1 MQLIK
6 RKLFKE
12 LKNHLENKEISL
24 IVGPRQV
31 GKTTLMQS
39 LKKHLELLDKKTIF
53 LNLDYEEDKKFFTTQ
68 ENLIKKIKLE
78 LGKKPGFVFI
88 DEIQRK
94 ENAGL
99 FLKGLYDLNLPY
111 KFIVSGSGSL
121 ELKENIHESLTGRK
135 RLFELN
141 PVAFDEFV
149 NFKTDYKYEDKLFD
163 FFVLEKEKTLNFLN
177 EYLNFGGY
185 PRVVLENELIEK
197 NKLISEIFRSY
208 IEKDIAYLLKIEKVD
223 AFSMLVKILASQTG
237 KIINYSKIAKQTGV
251 STATLKN
258 YLWYAEKTFVVK
270 TISPYFTNS
279 LKEITKSPSVYFYDL
294 GLRNFSLGLFGNISN
309 PNELGFIF
317 QNFIGNILQEKIKW
331 SGKSIH
337 FWRTLDKAEVDFV
350 ISAGKKNLPIEI
362 KYSFLAK
369 PEIEKSLRSFIQ
381 KYNPREAWVVNLNM
395 EEEIK
400 IGNTTVKFL
409 PFYFLFKDSF
419 SKSILR

>member
-1 MQLIK
+1 MRTIK
-6 RKLFKE
+6 RKLFEE

-39 LKKHLELLDKKTIF
+39 LKKHLELLEKKTVF
-53 LNLDYEEDKKFFTTQ
+53 LNLDYEEDKKFFITQ
-68 ENLIKKIKLE
+68 ENLIKKIELE

-135 RLFELN
+135 RIFELN

-149 NFKTDYKYEDKLFD
+149 NFKTDYKYDGKLFD
-163 FFVLEKEKTLNFLN
+163 FFVLEKDRTLNFLG

-185 PRVVLENELIEK
+185 PRIILENEFMEK

-208 IEKDIAYLLKIEKVD
+208 IEKDIAYLLKVERTD
-223 AFSMLVKILASQTG
+223 AFSVLIKILASQTG
-237 KIINYSKIAKQTGV
+237 KIVNYSKIAKQVGI

-279 LKEITKSPSVYFYDL
+279 LKEITKSPSIYFYDL
-294 GLRNFSLGLFGNISN
+294 GLRNFSLGLFGNINN
-309 PNELGFIF
+309 PNELGFVF
-317 QNFIGNILQEKIKW
+317 QNFISNILQEKIKW
-331 SGKSIH
+331 SGKNLH

-350 ISAGKKNLPIEI
+350 INAGKEALPVEI
-362 KYSFLAK
+362 KYSSLAK
-369 PEIEKSLRSFIQ
+369 PRIEKSLRSFIQ
-381 KYNPREAWVVNLNM
+381 KYNPREAWVINLDLKK
-395 EEEIK
+395 EIK
-400 IGNTTVKFL
+400 IKNTTVKFL

-419 SKSILR
+419 SKSIL

>member
-1 MQLIK
+1 MRIIK
-6 RKLFKE
+6 RKLFEE

-39 LKKHLELLDKKTIF
+39 LKKYLELLEKKTVF

-68 ENLIKKIKLE
+68 ENLIKKIELE
-78 LGKKPGFVFI
+78 LGKNSGVVFI

-111 KFIVSGSGSL
+111 KFVVSGSGSL

-141 PVAFDEFV
+141 PIAFDEFV
-149 NFKTDYKYEDKLFD
+149 NFKTDYQYDGKLFD

-185 PRVVLENELIEK
+185 PRIILENELAEK

-208 IEKDIAYLLKIEKVD
+208 IEKDIAYLLKVERID
-223 AFSMLVKILASQTG
+223 AFSMLIKILASQTG
-237 KIINYSKIAKQTGV
+237 KIINYSKIARQV
-251 STATLKN
+251 SISTATLKN
-258 YLWYAEKTFVVK
+258 YLWYAEKTFVIK

-294 GLRNFSLGLFGNISN
+294 GLRNFALGLFGNINN
-309 PNELGFIF
+309 PDDLGFIF

-331 SGKSIH
+331 SGKNLH

-350 ISAGKKNLPIEI
+350 INAGKKTLPIEI
-362 KYSFLAK
+362 KYSFFVK

-381 KYNPREAWVVNLNM
+381 KYNPEEAWVINLNLDK
-395 EEEIK
+395 EIK
-400 IGNTTVKFL
+400 VDNTIVKFL
-409 PFYFLFKDSF
+409 PFYFLFKDS
-419 SKSILR
+419 SSELIL

>member
-1 MQLIK
+1 MPIIK

-12 LKNHLENKEISL
+12 LKNHLGNKEISL

-39 LKKHLELLDKKTIF
+39 LQKHLELLKKKTVF
-53 LNLDYEEDKKFFTTQ
+53 LNLDYEEDKKFFATQ
-68 ENLIKKIKLE
+68 NNLIKKIELE

-111 KFIVSGSGSL
+111 KFIVSSSGSL

-149 NFKTDYKYEDKLFD
+149 NFKTDYQYDGRLFD

-185 PRVVLENELIEK
+185 PRIILENEFAEK

-208 IEKDIAYLLKIEKVD
+208 IEKDIVYLLKIERAD
-223 AFSMLVKILASQTG
+223 AFSMLIKILASQTG
-237 KIINYSKIAKQTGV
+237 KIINYSKIARQVGV

-294 GLRNFSLGLFGNISN
+294 GLRNFSLGLFGNIGN
-309 PNELGFIF
+309 PNELGFVF
-317 QNFIGNILQEKIKW
+317 QNFIGNILQEKIRW
-331 SGKSIH
+331 SEKSIR

-350 ISAGKKNLPIEI
+350 ISESRKTLPIEV
-362 KYSFLAK
+362 KYSSLAK

-381 KYNPREAWVVNLNM
+381 KYNPQEAWVINLDL
-395 EEEIK
+395 EEEMKIK
-400 IGNTTVKFL
+400 NTTVKFL
-409 PFYFLFKDSF
+409 PFHSLF
-419 SKSILR
+419 SKAFSIP